1 MEAYRP
7 QPRSRKE
14 QPVKASPEAIARAKA
29 AAARFDMPLV
39 IVRHKSGHEW
49 VIGEDLAKRH
59 NHTILAKVSQDGSV
73 EESQGEGAKA
83 A

>member
-1 MEAYRP
+1 M
-7 QPRSRKE
+7 
-14 QPVKASPEAIARAKA
+14 KASPEAITRAKA

-59 NHTILAKVSQDGSV
+59 NHTILAKVSPNGSV
-73 EESQGEGAKA
+73 KESQGESFQRGEAVALTGKVVA
-83 A
+83 